1 MHEDGVDRRDEGHDR
16 GRQTQP
22 GDPAACRKRFLHP
35 GNTLFEGLA
44 NATAF
49 IRAASSSINA
59 VLSRLPAARRLSS
72 AVRGFSP
79 AQTKWLDSDQ
89 APLQTR

>member
-1 MHEDGVDRRDEGHDR
+1 MAQDRRDEGHDR

-44 NATAF
+44 KRCGVHPGRF
-49 IRAASSSINA
+49 LER
-59 VLSRLPAARRLSS
+59 
-72 AVRGFSP
+72 
-79 AQTKWLDSDQ
+79 
-89 APLQTR
+89 